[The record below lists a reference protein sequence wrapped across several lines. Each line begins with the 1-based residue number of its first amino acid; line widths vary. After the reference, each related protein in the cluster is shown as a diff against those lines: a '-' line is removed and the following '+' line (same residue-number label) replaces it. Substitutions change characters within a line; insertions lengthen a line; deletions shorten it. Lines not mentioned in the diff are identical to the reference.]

1 MKTIAIILSCAFI
14 APFAF
19 AQTGITREPTT
30 ITTTQTVAAL
40 DSTHVM
46 AVNAFAPGDK
56 IVVQTA
62 PATQPVTVRLDK
74 GVSYVNEHGRLISPR
89 SIQPGS
95 HVRLE
100 FVGDDANRV
109 VTRVILVNPH

>member
-1 MKTIAIILSCAFI
+1 MKTIAIILGCAFI
-14 APFAF
+14 VPFAL
-19 AQTGITREPTT
+19 AQTGTTRETT
-30 ITTTQTVAAL
+30 VTTTQTVATL

-62 PATQPVTVRLDK
+62 PATQPMTVRLDK
-74 GVSYVNEHGRLISPR
+74 GVTYVSEDGREISPS
-89 SIQPGS
+89 SIAPGS

-100 FVGDDANRV
+100 FIGDGANRV
-109 VTRVILVNPH
+109 VTRVILVTPQ

>member
-19 AQTGITREPTT
+19 AQTGITRETT
-30 ITTTQTVAAL
+30 ITTTQTVATL

-56 IVVQTA
+56 IVVQTST
-62 PATQPVTVRLDK
+62 ATQPVTVRLDK
-74 GVSYVNEHGRLISPR
+74 GVTYVTEDGRGVSPS

-100 FVGDDANRV
+100 FIGDDANRV
-109 VTRVILVNPH
+109 VTRVILVNPQ

>member
-19 AQTGITREPTT
+19 AQTGTTRETT
-30 ITTTQTVAAL
+30 VTTTQTVATL

-46 AVNAFAPGDK
+46 AVNEFAPGDK
-56 IVVQTA
+56 IIVQTA
-62 PATQPVTVRLDK
+62 PATQPLTVKLDK
-74 GVSYVNEHGRLISPR
+74 GVTYVTEDGRPVSPS

-100 FVGDDANRV
+100 FMGAGASRV
-109 VTRVILVNPH
+109 VARVILVTTQ

>member
-19 AQTGITREPTT
+19 AQTGTT
-30 ITTTQTVAAL
+30 GETTVTTTQTVATL

-56 IVVQTA
+56 IVIQTA
-62 PATQPVTVRLDK
+62 PATQPLTVRLDK
-74 GVSYVNEHGRLISPR
+74 GVTYVTEDGRGISPS
-89 SIQPGS
+89 SITPGS

-100 FVGDDANRV
+100 FVGDGANRV
-109 VTRVILVNPH
+109 ATRVILVHPH

>member
-19 AQTGITREPTT
+19 AQTSTTRETT
-30 ITTTQTVAAL
+30 ITTTQTVATL

-62 PATQPVTVRLDK
+62 LATQPLTVRLDK
-74 GVSYVNEHGRLISPR
+74 GVTYVTENGRGISPS
-89 SIQPGS
+89 SIEPGS

-100 FVGDDANRV
+100 FIGEGANRV
-109 VTRVILVNPH
+109 DTRVTLVNPH

>member
-1 MKTIAIILSCAFI
+1 MKTTAFTLTCAFI
-14 APFAF
+14 ASFAL
-19 AQTGITREPTT
+19 AQTGTRGTT
-30 ITTTQTVAAL
+30 VTTTTQTVATL

-46 AVNAFAPGDK
+46 AVNVFAPGDK

-62 PATQPVTVRLDK
+62 PATQPMTVKLDK
-74 GVSYVNEHGRLISPR
+74 GVTYVTEGGQAISPS

-100 FVGDDANRV
+100 FVGEGGNRV
-109 VTRVILVNPH
+109 VPRVVLVHPQ

>member
-1 MKTIAIILSCAFI
+1 MHSGPSTP
-14 APFAF
+14 PFAS
-19 AQTGITREPTT
+19 APTATTREPT
-30 ITTTQTVAAL
+30 ITTTQTVATL

-62 PATQPVTVRLDK
+62 PATQPLTVRLDK
-74 GVSYVNEHGRLISPR
+74 GVTYVTENGRGISPS
-89 SIQPGS
+89 SIEPGS

-100 FVGDDANRV
+100 FIGEGANRV

>member
-19 AQTGITREPTT
+19 AQTGTTRETT
-30 ITTTQTVAAL
+30 ITTTQTVATL

-62 PATQPVTVRLDK
+62 PATQPLTIRLGK
-74 GVSYVNEHGRLISPR
+74 GVTYVTADGREVSPS

-100 FVGDDANRV
+100 FVGDGANRV
-109 VTRVILVNPH
+109 VTRVILVNSQ

>member
-14 APFAF
+14 GPFAF
-19 AQTGITREPTT
+19 AQTGTTRETT
-30 ITTTQTVAAL
+30 ITTTQTVATL
-40 DSTHVM
+40 NSTHVM

-56 IVVQTA
+56 VVVQTA
-62 PATQPVTVRLDK
+62 PATQPMAVRLDK
-74 GVSYVNEHGRLISPR
+74 GVSYVNEHGRLISPS

-100 FVGDDANRV
+100 FIGDDANRV
-109 VTRVILVNPH
+109 VTRVILVHPH

>member
-19 AQTGITREPTT
+19 AQTGTTRETTT
-30 ITTTQTVAAL
+30 ITTTQTVATL

-46 AVNAFAPGDK
+46 SVNAFAPGDK
-56 IVVQTA
+56 IVIQTA
-62 PATQPVTVRLDK
+62 PATQPITVRLDK
-74 GVSYVNEHGRLISPR
+74 GVTYVTEDGRAVSPS
-89 SIQPGS
+89 SIAPGS

-100 FVGDDANRV
+100 FIGDGVDRV
-109 VTRVILVNPH
+109 VTRVILVNPQ